1 MDLEKHHI
9 LKRLS
14 DLVLMIKKKVNII
27 DIVVIILTLLSMP
40 MVFCTHPIEEPNIH
54 SMTIDRI
61 YTVKILRENESAFLM
76 TPLGNLGDP
85 GARKIEVYI
94 EDENYS
100 GMYWKDKFGDVENLA
115 ENRVSIVTDI
125 TGTAW
130 LNLSFSEYYYLF
142 YEAFY
147 VRIRTTVQSGGS
159 AQYEDPNV
167 NRDIWLTPGEDID
180 SDNSKI
186 IEKAKSLI
194 RGKTSR
200 NDKARAIF
208 KFVYHHMTINHS
220 SNCPELA
227 SDVLDSLQG
236 VCRHYSNLF
245 TALSRAAG
253 IPARTVIGLS
263 YDDKNEYVF
272 GHMWCEWLDERNYW
286 HIIDPQISMFDKV
299 PADYFP
305 LLHGSDKAEYSYFPE
320 MVNGDVS
327 TFRYPQYYIDYSQ
340 KDFLVV
346 YLLMILCFL
355 LLMFYVL
362 RIITLSESKNRE
374 KLKTREKTEREFIPL
389 ERISRLIE
397 DGRLFFRYIYLLSL
411 LFENTLYIR
420 QNYAIKALKNA
431 TEEQKQLLTQVGI
444 TSEEIIEIIQKLL
457 IRSL

>member
-1 MDLEKHHI
+1 MYKVRDLI
-9 LKRLS
+9 
-14 DLVLMIKKKVNII
+14 LMIMRKLNIL
-27 DIVVIILTLLSMP
+27 DIVVIILVVLTMP
-40 MVFCTHPIEEPNIH
+40 MVFCTHPIEDLGIH
-54 SMTIDRI
+54 SMTVDRI
-61 YTVKILRENESAFLM
+61 HTVKILRENESAFLM

-100 GMYWKDKFGDVENLA
+100 GMYWKDTFGDVENLA

-167 NRDIWLTPGEDID
+167 NRDIWLTPGENID

-186 IEKAKSLI
+186 IEKSKSLI

-208 KFVYHHMTINHS
+208 KFVCHHMTINHS

-227 SDVLDSLQG
+227 SDVLNSLQG

-263 YDDKNEYVF
+263 YDDRNEYVF
-272 GHMWCEWLDERNYW
+272 GHVWCEWLDERNYW

-305 LLHGSDKAEYSYFPE
+305 LVHGSDKANYSYFPE

-327 TFRYPQYYIDYSQ
+327 IFRYPQYYIDYSQ
-340 KDFLVV
+340 KEVLVA

-355 LLMFYVL
+355 LLFLYEL
-362 RIITLSESKNRE
+362 RIISLSESKNRE
-374 KLKTREKTEREFIPL
+374 RLETIERIKRKFVALEGMSRLTNDAREFAFYINL
-389 ERISRLIE
+389 LY
-397 DGRLFFRYIYLLSL
+397 LFFENAIYI
-411 LFENTLYIR
+411 N
-420 QNYAIKALKNA
+420 QNHAIEALKNA
-431 TEEQKQLLTQVGI
+431 TERQRQLLEHVGI
-444 TSEEIIEIIQKLL
+444 TTGELIEKIQNL
-457 IRSL
+457 